1 MKLKTSITLSSDLL
15 EEIDRNAGSKASR
28 SAFIEA
34 VMREYL
40 KEKVREAI
48 NRRDAELINANID
61 YLNREA
67 LDVLRYQAPI
77 DWTTDVAP
85 EGNYEE
91 LDTEEDT
98 APAKPGK
105 PPAGTPPTLG
115 GKAGAPPKAGK
126 P

>member
-28 SAFIEA
+28 SAFIEV

-48 NRRDAELINANID
+48 NRRDMELINANID

-77 DWTTDVAP
+77 EWTT
-85 EGNYEE
+85 
-91 LDTEEDT
+91 EDD
-98 APAKPGK
+98 
-105 PPAGTPPTLG
+105 
-115 GKAGAPPKAGK
+115 
-126 P
+126 

>member
-15 EEIDRNAGSKASR
+15 EEIDRNAGSKSSR

-48 NRRDAELINANID
+48 NRRDMELINANID

-67 LDVLRYQAPI
+67 QDVLRYQAPI
-77 DWTTDVAP
+77 EWTT
-85 EGNYEE
+85 
-91 LDTEEDT
+91 EDD
-98 APAKPGK
+98 
-105 PPAGTPPTLG
+105 
-115 GKAGAPPKAGK
+115 
-126 P
+126 